1 MTDVN
6 FFRTTHEGGYADI
19 VALIRKKGGKRKN
32 EKLDELLKSGLPDGI
47 VANGI
52 QSLLTEMGYSEY
64 LLPSKKWRIPCSEWK
79 RGKIPPAIIVDPSV
93 LVEEEYVEPG
103 ENNE

>member
-19 VALIRKKGGKRKN
+19 VALIRKKGGKHKN
-32 EKLDELLKSGLPDGI
+32 EKLDELLKSGQTDGI

-52 QSLLTEMGYSEY
+52 QSLLVEIGYKDC
-64 LLPSKKWRIPCSEWK
+64 LLPSKEWRKPCSQWK
-79 RGKIPPAIIVDPSV
+79 QGEKPKA
-93 LVEEEYVEPG
+93 LVEVSP
-103 ENNE
+103 NNFQTIDKDEDEG

>member
-19 VALIRKKGGKRKN
+19 VALIRKKGGKLQN
-32 EKLDELLKSGLPDGI
+32 EKLDELLKSGQTDGI

-52 QSLLTEMGYSEY
+52 QGLLIEIGYKDC
-64 LLPSKKWRIPCSEWK
+64 LPPSKEWRKPCSEWK
-79 RGKIPPAIIVDPSV
+79 KGKVPEQ
-93 LVEEEYVEPG
+93 LVEVSP
-103 ENNE
+103 NNFQTIDEDEDEG